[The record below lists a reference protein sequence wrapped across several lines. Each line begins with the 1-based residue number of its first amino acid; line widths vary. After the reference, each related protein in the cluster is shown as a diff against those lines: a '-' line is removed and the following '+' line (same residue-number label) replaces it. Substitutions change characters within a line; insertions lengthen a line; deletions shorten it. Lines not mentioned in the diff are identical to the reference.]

1 LSQAQNIYGCI
12 VISVDDQPTAPTAVG
27 TLTQRHYLSMVAT
40 TAILTGVRRIHSDV
54 LPASICSFAGQYGGE
69 HTPRSVMDALSETMA
84 VDHAIDSDVLDSDG
98 LVAVDDAS
106 RFLMDKVM
114 TEEYNSFMHSC
125 HSLAALPALR
135 AALDQLRVLTLH
147 SFERLFLGTEETRGS
162 R

>member
-1 LSQAQNIYGCI
+1 M
-12 VISVDDQPTAPTAVG
+12 ISVDDQPTAPTAVG